1 LEIGRRFTPTG
12 VGTIP
17 PRRATRNCSPVHPHG
32 RGDNFRINSPT
43 KSVGGS
49 PPRAWGQYSD
59 ETARCVEKRFT
70 PTGVGTMRTLEVR
83 GDINAVHPHGR
94 GDNRLTGQ
102 TLDRLG
108 GSPPRAWGQSRR
120 SAEARRRQRFTPTG
134 VGTMRVSLKLEFH
147 SSVHPH
153 GRGDNLLS
161 LSDAQKRVGSP
172 PRAWGQSHPRRCAG
186 RAGRFTPTGV
196 GTIRSP
202 PGSAGCT
209 MVHPHGRGDNRAR
222 ARSRAPSLGS
232 PPRAWGQWRG

>member
-1 LEIGRRFTPTG
+1 MFLRTAIIVRPDIAAIRRFTPTGVGTIASDIVSNRQKAVHPHGRGDNENSVRFHGVSSGSPPRAWGQFEVTDPDLEEPRFTPTG

-134 VGTMRVSLKLEFH
+134 VGTMADVQVVAPDPA
-147 SSVHPH
+147 VHPH
-153 GRGDNLLS
+153 GRGDN
-161 LSDAQKRVGSP
+161 D
-172 PRAWGQSHPRRCAG
+172 
-186 RAGRFTPTGV
+186 
-196 GTIRSP
+196 
-202 PGSAGCT
+202 
-209 MVHPHGRGDNRAR
+209 GDV
-222 ARSRAPSLGS
+222 
-232 PPRAWGQWRG
+232 